1 MSGTNTSF
9 HARTRNASREAIL
22 DAVERRLSHDG
33 LDELTFA
40 QVAAEAGV
48 AERTV
53 YRHFRTKNELLEA
66 FWQHVQ
72 RRLGL
77 EASVRSWSDY
87 LGSRAATFA
96 EMERREPMMRAL
108 LSSAQARDAR
118 ARLKRERQDGIRR
131 VAREAV
137 GDLPEPQFTELC
149 ALIHVIGSAPT
160 WQALKDSWGI
170 EGARAGRLA
179 ANAIQI
185 LADTAKRNGAQK
197 TNSAKRR
204 EKR

>member
-1 MSGTNTSF
+1 MTGTVSSF
-9 HARTRNASREAIL
+9 HERTRNASREAIL
-22 DAVERRLSHDG
+22 EAVERRLSHAD

-40 QVAAEAGV
+40 QVATEAGV

-53 YRHFRTKNELLEA
+53 YRHFPTKNELLEA
-66 FWQHVQ
+66 FWLHVQ

-96 EMERREPMMRAL
+96 EMQRREPMMRAL
-108 LSSAQARDAR
+108 LGSAQARDAR

-131 VAREAV
+131 VVREAV
-137 GDLPEPQFTELC
+137 GDLAEPQFTELC
-149 ALIHVIGSAPT
+149 ALVHVLGSAPT

-170 EGARAGRLA
+170 EGERAGRLA
-179 ANAIQI
+179 ASAIAI
-185 LADTAKRNGAQK
+185 LAEAAKRNGVQK
-197 TNSAKRR
+197 PNSAKRR
-204 EKR
+204 KSR